1 MALLRGSNSNSN
13 SETRPLGAPSAGS
26 SCLGPILHSRSLLPA
41 AVRSTAGPCLHGVL
55 ASPQTD
61 LPQGSQV
68 ILGRTVHRNKPPPQ
82 PPYPPAPPQ
91 TVSLGH
97 LCRGRNTTTCLC
109 RCPVSHLKQG
119 QRRAGA
125 FTGNS
130 FYHTEAKNPDASE
143 ANASPSPKSSS
154 PQEMRD
160 SAPVKQNLGAVTRV

>member
-68 ILGRTVHRNKPPPQ
+68 ILGRTVHRNKPPP
-82 PPYPPAPPQ
+82 PAPLPPC
-91 TVSLGH
+91 TSPDCFSWAFVPGKKHHNLPVSVPSVPPEAG
-97 LCRGRNTTTCLC
+97 TEAC
-109 RCPVSHLKQG
+109 RCIYREQLLPHRSQKPRRQRG
-119 QRRAGA
+119 QCL
-125 FTGNS
+125 
-130 FYHTEAKNPDASE
+130 PL
-143 ANASPSPKSSS
+143 PQIIQSSRN
-154 PQEMRD
+154 ER
-160 SAPVKQNLGAVTRV
+160 